1 MRFVVL
7 NGSPKGDLS
16 VTMQYVRF
24 LQKKVPAHEFPI
36 HNISQRISKL
46 EEDPGSF
53 QEIIRSIES
62 ADGVLW
68 AFPLYFLLV
77 PSQYKRF
84 IELLWETSS
93 TGVFKDKY
101 AAVLTTSIHFY
112 DHIAHSYLNAVC
124 DDLSMRF
131 FGGFSAD
138 MYDLLKEK
146 ERERFLSFFSAFFD
160 ATQNKAPTLK
170 NHLPLRPLSLKY
182 SPGEPEGILDT
193 AGKKVVIL
201 HDINDPQSN
210 AGRMIDFLQ
219 KTFAGKPEIHSL
231 LDVHIQG
238 GCLGCIQCGYDNQCA
253 YTGKDEY
260 IEFFNGKVKTADI
273 LIFAGTVTDRYLSSR
288 WKMFF
293 DRSFFNTHT
302 PVLSGKQVGFVLSG
316 PLAELPHLRQA
327 MEAYTEFQRGNF
339 AGVVTDEGSDSDGVD
354 DNLRALAHRLID
366 SAARGYIRPMT
377 FLGVAA
383 MKVFRDDMYG
393 RLRFPFQA
401 DHKYYKEHGL
411 YDFPQKHYRVRL
423 RNGILGLLAHIPS
436 FRKEVYKRRMKE
448 EMLKPLKDF
457 VDRAS

>member
-7 NGSPKGDLS
+7 NGSPKGDMS

-46 EEDPGSF
+46 EEDEKAF
-53 QEIIRSIES
+53 QEVLRSIES
-62 ADGVLW
+62 ADGILW
-68 AFPLYFLLV
+68 AFPLYFFLV

-84 IELLWETSS
+84 IELLWERNS
-93 TGVFKDKY
+93 TAVFKDKY

-112 DHIAHSYLNAVC
+112 DHIAHAYLNAVC

-138 MYDLLKEK
+138 MNDLLKER

-160 ATQNKAPTLK
+160 ATRNKAPTLK
-170 NHLPLRPLSLKY
+170 NHLSLSPVSLKY

-201 HDINDPQSN
+201 HDVNDPQSN
-210 AGRMIDFLQ
+210 AGRMIELLR
-219 KTFAGKPEIHSL
+219 KTFAGKPEIHNL

-260 IEFFNGKVKTADI
+260 IEFFNSKVKTADI

-316 PLAELPHLRQA
+316 PLAQLPHLRQA
-327 MEAYTEFQRGNF
+327 LEAYTELQQANF
-339 AGVVTDEGSDSDGVD
+339 AGVVTDEGIDSAGLDE
-354 DNLRALAHRLID
+354 NLRALARTLFD
-366 SAARGYIRPMT
+366 CASRDYVRPRT
-377 FLGVAA
+377 FLGVGA
-383 MKVFRDDMYG
+383 MKVFRDDVYG
-393 RLRFPFQA
+393 RLRFPFVA
-401 DHKYYKEHGL
+401 DHAYYKKHDL
-411 YDFPQKHYRVRL
+411 YDFPQKQYRVRL

-436 FRKEVYKRRMKE
+436 FRKEVYKRRIKE